1 MTATNQPDRSPAPG
15 IIPDPAH
22 VHHNDGPPRRQRGR
36 HEPSRARRP
45 LRGDEPPP
53 LASPA
58 PVGQRGEVL
67 FEVPFVSAM
76 SDRDLALL
84 MRMLDLSMHIQPTT
98 RSRHDTAPR
107 HDTPGFARLDHYS
120 GLFLKRGVAE
130 GEWLLEARTWGR
142 PAAQSVHEW
151 HVLAAGAARELD
163 PTVTL
168 PERLDAGGREIPDHP
183 LGRAANKRLARFR
196 RCLVGLP

>member
-1 MTATNQPDRSPAPG
+1 MSITTKRAEPKDNPDLGDA
-15 IIPDPAH
+15 A
-22 VHHNDGPPRRQRGR
+22 
-36 HEPSRARRP
+36 ARRP
-45 LRGDEPPP
+45 SQCVEPPP
-53 LASPA
+53 LAGLSPA
-58 PVGQRGEVL
+58 RRRGEVL
-67 FEVPFVSAM
+67 FEVPFASVM
-76 SDRDLALL
+76 SDDDLALL
-84 MRMLDLSMHIQPTT
+84 ALILDLSTRAQPTI
-98 RSRHDTAPR
+98 RLRHETAPR

-130 GEWLLEARTWGR
+130 GEWRLEARTWGR

-168 PERLDAGGREIPDHP
+168 PERLDAGGGEIPDHP